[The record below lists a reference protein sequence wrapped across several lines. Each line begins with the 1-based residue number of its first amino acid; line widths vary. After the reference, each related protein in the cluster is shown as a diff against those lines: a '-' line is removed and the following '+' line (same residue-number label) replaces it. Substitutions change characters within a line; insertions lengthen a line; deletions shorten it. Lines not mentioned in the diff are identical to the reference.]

1 MFLAMRISR
10 IHQQIVG
17 RIENKVDQRSRQ
29 NHFANFVKLLWLW
42 NLITFLPNLRL
53 KLGLFQQEIPSWS
66 MGKMLSFFSLSFSS
80 IFCKMSLTALFL
92 LRSDLFMLS

>member
-1 MFLAMRISR
+1 MFLAMRISS

-29 NHFANFVKLLWLW
+29 NHFAIFVKLIWLW
-42 NLITFLPNLRL
+42 DLITFLSNLKL

-66 MGKMLSFFSLSFSS
+66 MGEMLSFSSLSFSS
-80 IFCKMSLTALFL
+80 NFCKMSLTALFL
-92 LRSDLFMLS
+92 LRSDLFMS